1 MIVVSELPEN
11 KTSVLDA
18 RPHTRHVTTPVEHRQ
33 LNRPLSTPPM
43 AAEIDL
49 PSWTSIL
56 LREVQTLDMAAVTES
71 RLHRETTWSSLP
83 VASMPLRENA
93 IAVTFPLAMRTVW
106 LLKYS
111 TGGGSCSSA
120 AVFEAALRSGFQV
133 RIVES
138 LPLEISCAVLSL
150 AI

>member
-1 MIVVSELPEN
+1 
-11 KTSVLDA
+11 
-18 RPHTRHVTTPVEHRQ
+18 
-33 LNRPLSTPPM
+33 M
-43 AAEIDL
+43 AAEVDL

-83 VASMPLRENA
+83 VASMPLREKA
-93 IAVTFPLAMRTVW
+93 SAVTFPPATRTVW

-133 RIVES
+133 RMVES

-150 AI
+150 AIWHNHGTGWQQKTYNAVSRYSDGENSA